1 MKMGTIDFIFA
12 VWYNVFKK
20 SFIIIKGGFFVTE
33 RVYFGECA
41 VDVFVMDIA
50 DVQDVPITDAKRVE
64 YIEKATDSRTR
75 GERRAAWQLLLMGLK
90 ARRIDPETIKIRR
103 EECGRWVSE
112 NLCFSLSHTRD
123 VVAVAIA
130 DKPVGIDVEKISERD
145 ITALS
150 RRALT
155 DAEREELERLSPE
168 DRLTRFYEIWCKK
181 ESFFKTLGEDVFLP
195 NRIESAKTG
204 AQSRIIEIGGKRF
217 AVAVAVK
224 DSEQ

>member
-1 MKMGTIDFIFA
+1 M
-12 VWYNVFKK
+12 
-20 SFIIIKGGFFVTE
+20 TE

-75 GERRAAWQLLLMGLK
+75 GERRAAWQLLAIALK
-90 ARRIDPETIKIRR
+90 SSRGIDLSEIEIIR
-103 EECGRWVSE
+103 EECGRWVSK

-145 ITALS
+145 ITVLS

-168 DRLTRFYEIWCKK
+168 DRLTRFYETWCKK

-224 DSEQ
+224 NSE